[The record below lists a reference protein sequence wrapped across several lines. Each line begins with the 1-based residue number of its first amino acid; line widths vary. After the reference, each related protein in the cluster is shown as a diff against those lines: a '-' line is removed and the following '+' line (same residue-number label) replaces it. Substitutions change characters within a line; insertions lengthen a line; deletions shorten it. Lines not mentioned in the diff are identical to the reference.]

1 MAGPIKHGSGRSH
14 ARLRLATLLAG
25 VSLSAVA
32 AHAQN
37 ATWSATPSTNDWN
50 TSANWTPATV
60 PTNTARFG
68 PSTITSVAI
77 NTDTSINTMRFNAA
91 APTYTFAIGGGTFTI
106 KNGIVNNS
114 SFLPN
119 FTVDTSGRLAFRA
132 SATIGSLAD
141 GTSGGGRIRIRGVN
155 TTLFIAGDTP
165 TTFSGRFGGTG
176 SLELENA
183 AALTLT
189 GASNGGNIGRIG
201 GDLTLCNCVTGGL
214 TIDGGSLRV
223 KGFTSIF
230 GGTLAVTNG
239 GVLKSRSGAE
249 IDTFPGLTAPMTIVT
264 GPGSTWNVD
273 GFFGLA
279 VGGFGPGA
287 LTIANGGV
295 VNVLSGITTIGDQ
308 FDGSSKVTVT
318 GAGSVLNAFNGL
330 EIGGGCGCNPVGTLT
345 VADGGVVNSPSGTT
359 IGVGSTLNLGTGGLA
374 GAIIT
379 PFIINDGL
387 ISANFTDTLT
397 LDAAISGGGALS
409 KSGAGTL
416 ILTADNTYTGGT
428 TINGGTLQLGNGGAS
443 GSIVGDVTDNGT
455 LAINRSDVFTFG
467 GVISGSGGFAQ
478 NGTGTTIL
486 TANNTYTGP
495 TEVNAGT
502 LQAGGANV
510 LAPNSAFTVA
520 SGATLN
526 LASFDQTIGSLA
538 GAGSVTLGSATF
550 TTGNDNTSTI
560 FAGTISGSGNV
571 IKMGDGTFVLAGTN
585 TYTGNT
591 VVNAGTLEVDGTIAN
606 SASVTVNAG
615 AKLSGTGTVDPPGLT
630 TSAAAVPSHPA
641 IRPIRLEH

>member
-1 MAGPIKHGSGRSH
+1 
-14 ARLRLATLLAG
+14 
-25 VSLSAVA
+25 
-32 AHAQN
+32 
-37 ATWSATPSTNDWN
+37 
-50 TSANWTPATV
+50 
-60 PTNTARFG
+60 
-68 PSTITSVAI
+68 
-77 NTDTSINTMRFNAA
+77 
-91 APTYTFAIGGGTFTI
+91 
-106 KNGIVNNS
+106 
-114 SFLPN
+114 
-119 FTVDTSGRLAFRA
+119 
-132 SATIGSLAD
+132 
-141 GTSGGGRIRIRGVN
+141 
-155 TTLFIAGDTP
+155 
-165 TTFSGRFGGTG
+165 
-176 SLELENA
+176 
-183 AALTLT
+183 LTLT

-359 IGVGSTLNLGTGGLA
+359 IGVGSTLNLGIGGLA

-526 LASFDQTIGSLA
+526 LT
-538 GAGSVTLGSATF
+538 
-550 TTGNDNTSTI
+550 
-560 FAGTISGSGNV
+560 
-571 IKMGDGTFVLAGTN
+571 
-585 TYTGNT
+585 
-591 VVNAGTLEVDGTIAN
+591 
-606 SASVTVNAG
+606 
-615 AKLSGTGTVDPPGLT
+615 
-630 TSAAAVPSHPA
+630 AAP
-641 IRPIRLEH
+641 